1 MMMGNILEN
10 GLVIYLIVS
19 KILTTGEEYF
29 MFEYDIIQ
37 SLNELEL
44 SVYEYIM
51 KNREKVMYM
60 KIRDLANEAHVST
73 TTVLR
78 FCKKV
83 KCEGFSEFKFKFKMY
98 LEDNPNREINEDA
111 SIIIENL
118 KRIANKDY
126 DEKIE
131 QLCNLVID
139 NDNVI
144 FLGGGLSG
152 IAGKYGARYMSSI
165 GKFAMYVDD
174 LLFPYHT
181 CEHYKN
187 ALIIVLSVSGETSE
201 IIDAINKFK
210 KADCIIASITNS
222 ENSTIAKIS
231 DFNISYYM
239 QEERLG
245 AVDIT
250 SHLPPIYI
258 LEALGKRLYNKTLAK
273 KKNK

>member
-1 MMMGNILEN
+1 
-10 GLVIYLIVS
+10 
-19 KILTTGEEYF
+19 
-29 MFEYDIIQ
+29 MFEYDVIQ

-51 KNREKVMYM
+51 KNREKIMYM

-78 FCKKV
+78 FCKKA

-98 LEDNPNREINEDA
+98 LEDNPNREVNEDA

-126 DEKIE
+126 DEKID
-131 QLCNLVID
+131 QLCNLVIE

-152 IAGKYGARYMSSI
+152 IVGKYGARYLSSM
-165 GKFAMYVDD
+165 GKFSMYVDD
-174 LLFPYHT
+174 LLFPHT
-181 CEHYKN
+181 CEYYKN
-187 ALIIVLSVSGETSE
+187 ALIIVLSMSGETRE
-201 IIDAINKFK
+201 IINAINQFK
-210 KADCIIASITNS
+210 KANCIIASITNS

-239 QEERLG
+239 QEERLES
-245 AVDIT
+245 AIDVT

-258 LEALGKRLYNKTLAK
+258 LEAVGKRLYNRTLAK
-273 KKNK
+273 KKNQ

>member
-1 MMMGNILEN
+1 MNL
-10 GLVIYLIVS
+10 
-19 KILTTGEEYF
+19 KILITGEEYF
-29 MFEYDIIQ
+29 MFEYDVIQ

-78 FCKKV
+78 FCKKA

-98 LEDNPNREINEDA
+98 LEDNPNREISEDA

-131 QLCNLVID
+131 QLCNLVIN

-152 IAGKYGARYMSSI
+152 IVGKYGARYLSSI

-174 LLFPYHT
+174 LLFPHT
-181 CEHYKN
+181 CEYYKN
-187 ALIIVLSVSGETSE
+187 ALIIVLSMSGETSE
-201 IIDAINKFK
+201 IINAINKFK
-210 KADCIIASITNS
+210 KGDCMIASITNS

-239 QEERLG
+239 QEERLDS
-245 AVDIT
+245 VDIT

-258 LEALGKRLYNKTLAK
+258 LEAVGKRLYNKTLAK